1 MPLSPMEY
9 ISLWFANDAGLYARA
24 GEIAEESDTLENCA
38 EAFKEEVD
46 SMLESGLSSQ
56 FGFIAD
62 IVNNAIARITWEEW
76 LDLASVYMEEA
87 GKLSTDSEEEQEEMN
102 EGD

>member
-1 MPLSPMEY
+1 MNAMDY

-24 GEIAEESDTLENCA
+24 GEIAEESDTLEECA
-38 EAFKEEVD
+38 EKFKNEVD

-56 FGFIAD
+56 SGFIAD
-62 IVNNAIARITWEEW
+62 IVNNAIARIPWQEW

-87 GKLSTDSEEEQEEMN
+87 GKPTTDEDEEQEEMN